1 MAQETLSVFQKSLRY
16 FHGPR
21 MAKAIPQ
28 KIFFLLMAQDKSS
41 DVRFGG
47 RDATMIFPVHTK
59 RNWGT
64 GAKSEGGDFG
74 TPRQHGF
81 DQYSVGLADLDV
93 NFEISDKLVK
103 ATRSRPDLAYV
114 KRALDFEAES
124 VIDTSQ
130 KLLAIQVFGDG
141 TGAIAQVETDT
152 GAITTGG
159 FYVDNPGIEW
169 LEEGMFI
176 EAYPSANKASGGSNQ
191 FTNGVLEITDVNP
204 STGFVTVDQDP
215 TGVADNDWVFLTGH
229 QGQTNMM
236 GLQGHIDDGTA
247 LATYQGITRSG
258 NRYSQ
263 AHVIS
268 HSNNPLS
275 EQAVYAVTQRL
286 VQRSISEQVDHIITD
301 PQTCDWLATTIMDR
315 QRFSGTTLVGG
326 HAAVKFET
334 PFGTKTIVPD
344 PLAWPGY
351 MQFISFEDFG
361 FGWMGDKGGSW
372 FDEDGHMLHRK
383 ISSSSGTGY
392 AAAWVAS
399 WQMYVQMIGENPLN
413 QALLKDYVAP

>member
-28 KIFFLLMAQDKSS
+28 KIFFLLMAQDKS
-41 DVRFGG
+41 DTVRFGG
-47 RDATMIFPVHTK
+47 RDATMLFPVHKK

-64 GAKSEGGDFG
+64 GAKAEGGDFG

-103 ATRSRPDLAYV
+103 ATASRPDLSYV
-114 KRALDFEAES
+114 KRALDFEAEG
-124 VIDTSQ
+124 VIDTAQ
-130 KLLAIQVFGDG
+130 KLLAIQIFGDG
-141 TGAIAQVETDT
+141 TGAIAQVETDS
-152 GAITTGG
+152 GAITSSG
-159 FYVDNPGIEW
+159 FYVDNPGIEH
-169 LEEGMFI
+169 LEIGMNI
-176 EAYPSANKASGGSNQ
+176 EAYDAANKASGGSNQ
-191 FTNGVLEITDVNP
+191 FSNGVLEITDINP
-204 STGFVTVDQDP
+204 ATNFVTVSADP
-215 TGVADNDWVFLTGH
+215 TGVANNDWLFLSGH
-229 QGQTNMM
+229 QGKTNMM
-236 GLQGHIDDGTA
+236 GLLGHIDDGTA

-268 HSNNPLS
+268 NSNNPLN
-275 EQAVYAVTQRL
+275 EGAVFAVLRRL
-286 VQRSISEQVDHIITD
+286 VKHSIKERIDHIITD
-301 PQTCDWLATTIMDR
+301 PLSCDWLGLSLLDR

-326 HAAVKFET
+326 YAGVKFET

-351 MQFISFEDFG
+351 MYFICFEDMG
-361 FGWMGDKGGSW
+361 FGWMGDKGGGW
-372 FDEDGHMLHRK
+372 FDEDGNMLRPK
-383 ISSSSGTGY
+383 ISSTSGTGY

-413 QALLKDYVAP
+413 QALLKDYVSP